1 LHITHHAS
9 ERKRP
14 IEAVRGFLALALFV
28 TSLTAACQKHI
39 PEDAL
44 KLNPESLQERQV
56 QTRVFQTSDEAMV
69 LNACA
74 ALLQDLGFNLEESE
88 SRLGVIVGSKDRSAV
103 QTRQVIGA
111 LLVTVLTGT
120 PVPWEKNQKMRMCV
134 VTRPIGEEK
143 KGIAVRVTFQRI
155 VWNTNNQ
162 VTRRECLTD
171 PKMYQEFFDKLS
183 KSLFLEAQQVF

>member
-1 LHITHHAS
+1 LRITHHAS
-9 ERKRP
+9 ERKLP
-14 IEAVRGFLALALFV
+14 ITAARGFLALALV
-28 TSLTAACQKHI
+28 VAALAACQKRI
-39 PEDAL
+39 PEEAL
-44 KLNPESLQERQV
+44 KLDPESLQRRQV

-69 LNACA
+69 LNSCS

-103 QTRQVIGA
+103 QAGQVIA
-111 LLVTVLTGT
+111 SLFVAVLTGT
-120 PVPWEKNQKMRMCV
+120 PMPWDKNQKMRICV

-143 KGIAVRVTFQRI
+143 KNIAVRVTFQRI

-171 PKMYQEFFDKLS
+171 TKMYQEFFDKLS